1 MKNTRFV
8 IFVVILALFTFSI
21 PITAEVFNNNGSKKG
36 MMGMKGKKD
45 KLSGKKE
52 TKENIEEKENIEI
65 DPEVAGAFFAVKAD
79 MEAMKKRG
87 FIKTGLRPVYPDNL
101 DCKTANS
108 YFSSTKRGDGS
119 IRSSRFYNGYHGG
132 LDIPAKGENII
143 AMADGEVVEKSE
155 GANIGGIKVVLRH
168 SPEDTG
174 LGVWTFTE
182 YKHLKEPSPFNL
194 HSRVRMGDV
203 IGIAWNTGT
212 TGGKAYGPS
221 GHYHLH
227 LSTWRNNTG
236 EFKIHPKMFIPVDGY
251 WVDPLAL
258 MRGIP
263 LESSKIINLPDDAKD
278 VIFAYKAE
286 DGTIHPENAKVIWP
300 FMCR

>member
-8 IFVVILALFTFSI
+8 IFVVILAFVTFSI
-21 PITAEVFNNNGSKKG
+21 PLTAEAFGNNGSKKG
-36 MMGMKGKKD
+36 MMGMKDKKG
-45 KLSGKKE
+45 KLSGQKE
-52 TKENIEEKENIEI
+52 MSENIEKADSTQI
-65 DPEVAGAFFAVKAD
+65 DPEVAGAFFAMKAD
-79 MEAMKKRG
+79 IKAMKKRG
-87 FIKTGLRPVYPDNL
+87 FIETGLRPVYPDSL

-108 YFSSTKRGDGS
+108 YFGSTKRGDGS
-119 IRSSRFYNGYHGG
+119 FRSSRFYNGYHGG
-132 LDIPAKGENII
+132 FDIPAKGENII

-182 YKHLKEPSPFNL
+182 YKHLKEPSLFNL
-194 HSRVRMGDV
+194 HERVRMGDV

-212 TGGKAYGPS
+212 SGGKAYGPS

-227 LSTWRNNTG
+227 LSAWYNNTG
-236 EFKIHPKMFIPVDGY
+236 EYKIHPKMLIPVDGY
-251 WVDPLAL
+251 WADPLAL

-263 LESSKIINLPDDAKD
+263 LESWKIKNLPDDAKD
-278 VIFAYKAE
+278 VTFAYKTE
-286 DGTIHPENAKVIWP
+286 DGAIHPENAKLIWP
-300 FMCR
+300 FVCR